1 MKILVT
7 GIAGDIGNGIGR
19 ILKGCDF
26 VERLIGCHIHGE
38 YLGRYI
44 FDDACEN
51 VPRALASGDL
61 ERWRLLKVK
70 LDAIVVTS
78 GPELRILPTL
88 LPPVGHSPSWVHPL
102 SLLVC
107 RGQ

>member
-1 MKILVT
+1 
-7 GIAGDIGNGIGR
+7 
-19 ILKGCDF
+19 
-26 VERLIGCHIHGE
+26 
-38 YLGRYI
+38 
-44 FDDACEN
+44 
-51 VPRALASGDL
+51 
-61 ERWRLLKVK
+61 LLKVK